1 VENDS
6 IRASGTDTLI
16 DIWIDGK
23 IRALCIT
30 QEAIGAYLDFE
41 HVARMSDDERCAF
54 VKNNLSLVLSAA
66 KARLRETDPTAS
78 SVVIDAGHLARPD
91 GKATD
96 RRKTERRKVER
107 RKSTR
112 PLGNQPDRR
121 RTTRR
126 HGERRSRPPKTES

>member
-1 VENDS
+1 MENDS

-23 IRALCIT
+23 IRAICIT

-41 HVARMSDDERCAF
+41 NVARMSDDERCNF
-54 VKNNLSLVLSAA
+54 VKINLGLVLSAA
-66 KARLRETDPTAS
+66 KARLREGDPTAS

-96 RRKTERRKVER
+96 RRKTE
-107 RKSTR
+107 
-112 PLGNQPDRR
+112 
-121 RTTRR
+121 
-126 HGERRSRPPKTES
+126 